1 MGALYAR
8 RPPAW
13 NTAASEPTTARK
25 WSSWMKVSEKL
36 LYMPSHAIDV
46 ADGDGVEQAHQP
58 QQPIKRRAKGLAQA
72 QIWGMTGAGVLP
84 TDLILLWYLHS

>member
-1 MGALYAR
+1 MFIAPACVEHGGQRADHSEEVVVVDEGEREAL
-8 RPPAW
+8 
-13 NTAASEPTTARK
+13 
-25 WSSWMKVSEKL
+25 V
-36 LYMPSHAIDV
+36 HAVDV

-84 TDLILLWYLHS
+84 TDLILLWYLNS